1 LCCLIFYKYNK
12 KYLIKNKFYYGTI
25 FKTPALLHIA
35 PDGSPADDVGIFFID
50 NLLTNVAQAISAVI
64 FEPIMNDVV
73 LADVIVLPLPAK
85 IPLNKA
91 L

>member
-50 NLLTNVAQAISAVI
+50 NLLTNVAQVISAVI

-73 LADVIVLPLPAK
+73 LADVIVLSQNQKLEK
-85 IPLNKA
+85 KRL
-91 L
+91 